1 LGSFKGGGVRDFL
14 AASCR
19 CSNVVG
25 VGVVVVVV
33 VDATGLEFESVRSS
47 SITEFANEEHD
58 DLTKKRF
65 SLSHFC

>member
-1 LGSFKGGGVRDFL
+1 
-14 AASCR
+14 
-19 CSNVVG
+19 
-25 VGVVVVVV
+25 VV